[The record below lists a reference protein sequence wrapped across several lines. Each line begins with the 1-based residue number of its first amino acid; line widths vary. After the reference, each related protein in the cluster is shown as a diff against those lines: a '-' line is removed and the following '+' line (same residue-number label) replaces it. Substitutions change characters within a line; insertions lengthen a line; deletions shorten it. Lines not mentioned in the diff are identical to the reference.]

1 MLSSNN
7 GSSWV
12 NVFIVVHFWEFN
24 VIEFITIAST
34 GNGTDFGDLTR
45 SNYLVSATTNSTRA
59 VFGGGLTPNVNT
71 MDFVTIAT
79 TGNATDYGDLI
90 TASSGR
96 ANGSNA
102 DSHGGL
108 QG

>member
-1 MLSSNN
+1 
-7 GSSWV
+7 
-12 NVFIVVHFWEFN
+12 
-24 VIEFITIAST
+24 
-34 GNGTDFGDLTR
+34 
-45 SNYLVSATTNSTRA
+45 
-59 VFGGGLTPNVNT
+59 